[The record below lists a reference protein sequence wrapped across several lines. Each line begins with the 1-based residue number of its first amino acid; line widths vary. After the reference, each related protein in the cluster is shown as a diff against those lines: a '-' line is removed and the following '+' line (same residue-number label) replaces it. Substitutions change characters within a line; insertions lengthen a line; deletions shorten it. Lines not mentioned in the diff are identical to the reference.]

1 MITWNRSDVFIFNFR
16 LKISNLILLST
27 LNMKLPAGKPIQIGF
42 LPWAEIITKNSE
54 ISRVVSQEKEYTAV
68 HLVGHEKTM
77 HIFFL
82 VNIGIY
88 LFFVIN

>member
-1 MITWNRSDVFIFNFR
+1 MITWNHSDVFIFNFR
-16 LKISNLILLST
+16 LKISNSILLST
-27 LNMKLPAGKPIQIGF
+27 LKLPAAKPIQSGF